1 MSNRFE
7 MPLAP
12 LLLAL
17 NVLAIACGGGDS
29 TQPPPGG
36 VLAVSK
42 PAAGSGDAQTGTV
55 GQPLA
60 SPIQVLVTEDG
71 SAAAG
76 VTVTWS
82 AVPSTA
88 GTMTP
93 PSGPTNADGL
103 ASSTWLLGTVS
114 GAHSARATVTGASGS
129 PVTFSATA
137 APDVARTLSR
147 GDGDGQSGVINTQL
161 AAPVQAEVTDQFG
174 NGVPGVAVGWAAT
187 GATVSAATV
196 PTNATGI
203 SAVNVTLG
211 GTEGSITI
219 TATSGSLTGSPLTF
233 SAAANAPA
241 PTPTSIDVSV
251 RNDNFLSFRNGTSNP
266 AVDTVLA
273 GGTVTWTWAAAATNP
288 HDVTSTGSPSF
299 PGRATAIQPPPY
311 TFTFSTPGTYN
322 YYCTLH
328 GLPASGM
335 RGRIVVQ

>member
-12 LLLAL
+12 LLLTL
-17 NVLAIACGGGDS
+17 SVLAIACGGGDS

-42 PAAGSGDAQTGTV
+42 PGTGSGDAQTGTV

-93 PSGPTNADGL
+93 PSGPTDADGL

-137 APDVARTLSR
+137 APDVATTLSR

-187 GATVSAATV
+187 GAAVSAATV
-196 PTNATGI
+196 ATNATGI

-211 GTEGSITI
+211 GTAGPITI
-219 TATSGSLTGSPLTF
+219 TATSGTLTGSPLAFT
-233 SAAANAPA
+233 ATANAA
-241 PTPTSIDVSV
+241 PITSAVSV
-251 RNDNFLSFRNGTSNP
+251 LNNRFDPAAITVAAGT
-266 AVDTVLA
+266 TV
-273 GGTVTWTWAAAATNP
+273 VWTWATGAAGHN
-288 HDVTSTGSPSF
+288 VSPAGTIPPRSGGLVSAPASYSF
-299 PGRATAIQPPPY
+299 K
-311 TFTFSTPGTYN
+311 FDTPGTYT
-322 YYCTLH
+322 YYCEAH
-328 GLPASGM
+328 GAPGFGM
-335 RGRIVVQ
+335 NGTVTVQ